1 MTHLPLV
8 PARQDR
14 FLARLDDP
22 VEGDR
27 APFLDLWDRLR
38 AQHGYDVAVRPWNDA
53 AIYSD
58 YLNSEEADA

>member
-1 MTHLPLV
+1 MAHLPLV

-27 APFLDLWDRLR
+27 LPFPDMWDRLC

-53 AIYSD
+53 TIYSD

>member
-27 APFLDLWDRLR
+27 APFLDPWDRLC
-38 AQHGYDVAVRPWNDA
+38 AQHGYDVAEKPWNNA
-53 AIYSD
+53 TIYSD
-58 YLNSEEADA
+58 FLNSEEADA